1 MRSAELLT
9 EDLRQHA
16 LRGCGLAADGQG
28 HNLIDEKLAARAG
41 IFSAVMFTI
50 ILVGQSIL
58 HPEYSQVSELIG
70 ALPSYSNG
78 WIQSVSTTITGAA
91 MFVFALG
98 LCGTPLK
105 GFGARAGP
113 VLLAVAAVGITL
125 SGLVPSQRMS
135 SAYADT
141 PGHAAG
147 AIIAF
152 LVEPA
157 GLILCSLAFFR
168 SPGFR
173 KAAVKVLSAGLITAA
188 LSITLILFAV
198 PEDGPLHAYQGLIQ
212 RLVVLLWLMAVV
224 CISGRLLD
232 VSRRSDEPA

>member
-1 MRSAELLT
+1 MATDR
-9 EDLRQHA
+9 
-16 LRGCGLAADGQG
+16 QG
-28 HNLIDEKLAARAG
+28 HTLIDEKLAARAG

-50 ILVGQSIL
+50 ILVGQSMM

-70 ALPSYSNG
+70 ALGSYSNG
-78 WIQSVSTTITGAA
+78 WIQIVSTAVTGAA

-98 LCGTPLK
+98 LCMTPLK
-105 GFGARAGP
+105 GFGARTGP
-113 VLLAVAAVGITL
+113 VLLAIAAVGIIF
-125 SGLVPSQRMS
+125 SGLFPSQRMS
-135 SAYADT
+135 SNYAET

-168 SPGFR
+168 SAVFR
-173 KAAVKVLSAGLITAA
+173 KAALKVLSAGLATAA
-188 LSITLILFAV
+188 LSITLILYAV
-198 PEDGPLHAYQGLIQ
+198 PEDGSLHAYQGLIQ
-212 RLVVLLWLMAVV
+212 RLIVLLWLMAVI

-232 VSRRSDEPA
+232 VSRRSAVPA

>member
-1 MRSAELLT
+1 M
-9 EDLRQHA
+9 
-16 LRGCGLAADGQG
+16 AADRQG

-113 VLLAVAAVGITL
+113 VLLALAAVGITL

-198 PEDGPLHAYQGLIQ
+198 PEGGSLHAYQGLIQ
-212 RLVVLLWLMAVV
+212 RSVVLLWLMAVV

-232 VSRRSDEPA
+232 VSRRSDGPA